1 MRTGASILARMQEC
15 IQKCSGQTKPQTSPS
30 GFLSPINFAAPCQSP
45 LLAAAIKSL
54 GETAAGQAF
63 VHGLLGHCKHLS
75 NSAFSCDLSK
85 YNSSIFE
92 TKEFKLLFNLLE
104 KAEQIL
110 SILNLSDSSISKYN
124 TLKKLTYEI
133 LKLEFKPLEKKYIS
147 PSSNSNQNIVG
158 NNPNINDEAL
168 YMLYFQ
174 NIKKSM
180 LIDLILDYLVNINN
194 SNEEPNLNYYL
205 NSLTEIFNL
214 SSDTVCSKSF
224 NDISY
229 DAKVEDTKM
238 AELFTKVDQVFMNT
252 FENLK
257 QMKMNYE
264 NEIMELKRNCNREIS
279 DFKNNFENNRNFKPR
294 MQNEK
299 NSYFLEKIAHLVDE
313 SYERN
318 KQIFPNENNKAN
330 IACKDGNFDEDIM
343 KLEFISKVFD
353 SYFNNN
359 NKYLNDNNRNYGRNF
374 TNNDGE
380 LINNILS
387 SLPEIQK
394 ENDIFHKNFN
404 DLMNYISTNIEG
416 KVI

>member
-1 MRTGASILARMQEC
+1 MNE
-15 IQKCSGQTKPQTSPS
+15 
-30 GFLSPINFAAPCQSP
+30 NEN
-45 LLAAAIKSL
+45 LL
-54 GETAAGQAF
+54 
-63 VHGLLGHCKHLS
+63 
-75 NSAFSCDLSK
+75 
-85 YNSSIFE
+85 E

-110 SILNLSDSSISKYN
+110 SIINLSDSSISKYN
-124 TLKKLTYEI
+124 TLKKLTYEM
-133 LKLEFKPLEKKYIS
+133 LNLEFKPLEKKYIS
-147 PSSNSNQNIVG
+147 PSSDSSQNILN
-158 NNPNINDEAL
+158 NNPNVNDEAL
-168 YMLYFQ
+168 YLLYFQ

-180 LIDLILDYLVNINN
+180 LIDLILNFIVNNN
-194 SNEEPNLNYYL
+194 NLSEEPNLNYYL

-214 SSDTVCSKSF
+214 SSDTVISKSP

-229 DAKVEDTKM
+229 EAKVEDTKL
-238 AELFTKVDQVFMNT
+238 AELFTKVDQVFMST
-252 FENLK
+252 FDNLK

-264 NEIMELKRNCNREIS
+264 NEIMELKENCNRDIS
-279 DFKNNFENNRNFKPR
+279 DLKNNFEKNGLNFKPR
-294 MQNEK
+294 SQNKK
-299 NSYFLEKIAHLVDE
+299 NNYFLEKMTQLVDE

-318 KQIFPNENNKAN
+318 KQMNPNENNISS

-343 KLEFISKVFD
+343 KLEFVQNVFD

-359 NKYLNDNNRNYGRNF
+359 NKYLNNNNRNYVRNF
-374 TNNDGE
+374 ENSNGE
-380 LINNILS
+380 LISNILS

>member
-1 MRTGASILARMQEC
+1 M
-15 IQKCSGQTKPQTSPS
+15 
-30 GFLSPINFAAPCQSP
+30 N
-45 LLAAAIKSL
+45 
-54 GETAAGQAF
+54 
-63 VHGLLGHCKHLS
+63 S
-75 NSAFSCDLSK
+75 NLNDNNNN
-85 YNSSIFE
+85 YNSSILE

-124 TLKKLTYEI
+124 TLKKLTYEM
-133 LKLEFKPLEKKYIS
+133 LKLEFKPLEKKYIG
-147 PSSNSNQNIVG
+147 PSSDSGQNVLSNNQNI
-158 NNPNINDEAL
+158 NDDAL
-168 YMLYFQ
+168 YVLYFQ

-180 LIDLILDYLVNINN
+180 LIDLILNFIVNNN
-194 SNEEPNLNYYL
+194 NLNEEPNLNYYL

-214 SSDTVCSKSF
+214 SSDTVTSKSP

-229 DAKVEDTKM
+229 EAKMEDTKL
-238 AELFTKVDQVFMNT
+238 AELFTKVDQVFMST

-264 NEIMELKRNCNREIS
+264 NEIMELKENCNRDIS
-279 DFKNNFENNRNFKPR
+279 EFKNNFENNGLNFKPR
-294 MQNEK
+294 GQNKK
-299 NSYFLEKIAHLVDE
+299 NNYFLEKMAQLVDE
-313 SYERN
+313 SYEKN
-318 KQIFPNENNKAN
+318 KQIFPNENNIASV
-330 IACKDGNFDEDIM
+330 ACKDGNFDEDIM
-343 KLEFISKVFD
+343 KLEFVQNVFD

-359 NKYLNDNNRNYGRNF
+359 NKYLNNNRKNYGKNF
-374 TNNDGE
+374 ENNDGE
-380 LINNILS
+380 LISNILS

>member
-1 MRTGASILARMQEC
+1 MNSNLNDNNN
-15 IQKCSGQTKPQTSPS
+15 
-30 GFLSPINFAAPCQSP
+30 NF
-45 LLAAAIKSL
+45 
-54 GETAAGQAF
+54 
-63 VHGLLGHCKHLS
+63 
-75 NSAFSCDLSK
+75 N
-85 YNSSIFE
+85 YNSSILE

-124 TLKKLTYEI
+124 TLKKLTYEM
-133 LKLEFKPLEKKYIS
+133 LKLEFRPLEKKYIG
-147 PSSNSNQNIVG
+147 PSSDSGQNILSNNQNI
-158 NNPNINDEAL
+158 NDDAL
-168 YMLYFQ
+168 YLLYFQ

-180 LIDLILDYLVNINN
+180 LIDLILNFIVNNN
-194 SNEEPNLNYYL
+194 NLNEEPNLNYYL

-214 SSDTVCSKSF
+214 SSDTVTSKSP

-229 DAKVEDTKM
+229 EAKVEDTKL

-264 NEIMELKRNCNREIS
+264 NEIMELKENCNRDIS
-279 DFKNNFENNRNFKPR
+279 DFKNNFENNGLNFNPR
-294 MQNEK
+294 SQNK
-299 NSYFLEKIAHLVDE
+299 SNNYYLEKLAQLVDE

-318 KQIFPNENNKAN
+318 KQIYPNENNIASV
-330 IACKDGNFDEDIM
+330 ACKDGDFDEDIM
-343 KLEFISKVFD
+343 KLEFVKNAFD
-353 SYFNNN
+353 SYLNNS
-359 NKYLNDNNRNYGRNF
+359 NKYLNNNNHRNYGRNF
-374 TNNDGE
+374 DNNNGE
-380 LINNILS
+380 LISNILS

>member
-1 MRTGASILARMQEC
+1 MNTNLNE
-15 IQKCSGQTKPQTSPS
+15 
-30 GFLSPINFAAPCQSP
+30 N
-45 LLAAAIKSL
+45 
-54 GETAAGQAF
+54 
-63 VHGLLGHCKHLS
+63 
-75 NSAFSCDLSK
+75 NNN
-85 YNSSIFE
+85 YNSSILE

-124 TLKKLTYEI
+124 TLKKLTYEM

-147 PSSNSNQNIVG
+147 PSSDSSQTILSNI
-158 NNPNINDEAL
+158 PNINEEAL
-168 YMLYFQ
+168 YLLYFQ

-180 LIDLILDYLVNINN
+180 LIDLILNFIVNNN
-194 SNEEPNLNYYL
+194 NLSEEPNINYYL

-214 SSDTVCSKSF
+214 SSDTISSKSP

-229 DAKVEDTKM
+229 EAKTEDIKL
-238 AELFTKVDQVFMNT
+238 AELFTKVDQVFMST

-264 NEIMELKRNCNREIS
+264 NEIMELKENCNRDIS
-279 DFKNNFENNRNFKPR
+279 NFKNNFENNGKPR
-294 MQNEK
+294 GK
-299 NSYFLEKIAHLVDE
+299 NKKNNYFLEKMAQLVDE
-313 SYERN
+313 SYEKN
-318 KQIFPNENNKAN
+318 KKIYPNENNFASVDS
-330 IACKDGNFDEDIM
+330 KDGNFDEDFM
-343 KLEFISKVFD
+343 KLEFAKNAFD
-353 SYFNNN
+353 SYLNNS
-359 NKYLNDNNRNYGRNF
+359 NKKRNYGRNF
-374 TNNDGE
+374 EDNNGE
-380 LINNILS
+380 LISNILS

>member
-1 MRTGASILARMQEC
+1 M
-15 IQKCSGQTKPQTSPS
+15 
-30 GFLSPINFAAPCQSP
+30 N
-45 LLAAAIKSL
+45 
-54 GETAAGQAF
+54 
-63 VHGLLGHCKHLS
+63 S
-75 NSAFSCDLSK
+75 NLNDN
-85 YNSSIFE
+85 NSSILE

-124 TLKKLTYEI
+124 TLKKLTYEM
-133 LKLEFKPLEKKYIS
+133 LNLEFKPLEKKYIS
-147 PSSNSNQNIVG
+147 PSSDSNQNIVS
-158 NNPNINDEAL
+158 NNQNVNDEAL
-168 YMLYFQ
+168 YVLYFQ

-180 LIDLILDYLVNINN
+180 LIDLILNYIVNNN
-194 SNEEPNLNYYL
+194 NLSEEPNLNYYL

-214 SSDTVCSKSF
+214 SSDTVTSKSP

-229 DAKVEDTKM
+229 EAKMEDTKL

-264 NEIMELKRNCNREIS
+264 NEIMELKENCNRDIS
-279 DFKNNFENNRNFKPR
+279 DFKNNFENNGLNFKSR
-294 MQNEK
+294 GQNKK
-299 NSYFLEKIAHLVDE
+299 NSYFLEKIAQLVDE
-313 SYERN
+313 SYERK
-318 KQIFPNENNKAN
+318 KQICPNENNIASV
-330 IACKDGNFDEDIM
+330 ACKDGNFDEDIM
-343 KLEFISKVFD
+343 KLEFVQNVFN
-353 SYFNNN
+353 SYFNNS
-359 NKYLNDNNRNYGRNF
+359 NKFLNNNRNNYGS
-374 TNNDGE
+374 NNGE
-380 LINNILS
+380 LISDILS

>member
-1 MRTGASILARMQEC
+1 M
-15 IQKCSGQTKPQTSPS
+15 
-30 GFLSPINFAAPCQSP
+30 N
-45 LLAAAIKSL
+45 
-54 GETAAGQAF
+54 
-63 VHGLLGHCKHLS
+63 S
-75 NSAFSCDLSK
+75 NLNDN
-85 YNSSIFE
+85 NSSILE

-124 TLKKLTYEI
+124 TLKKLTYEM
-133 LKLEFKPLEKKYIS
+133 LNLEFKPLEKKYIS
-147 PSSNSNQNIVG
+147 PSSDSNQNIVS
-158 NNPNINDEAL
+158 NNQNVNDEAL
-168 YMLYFQ
+168 YVLYFH

-180 LIDLILDYLVNINN
+180 LIDLILNYLVNNN
-194 SNEEPNLNYYL
+194 NLSEEPNLNYYL

-214 SSDTVCSKSF
+214 SSDTVTSKSP

-229 DAKVEDTKM
+229 EAKMEDTKL

-264 NEIMELKRNCNREIS
+264 NEIMELKENCNRDIS
-279 DFKNNFENNRNFKPR
+279 DFKNNFENNGLNSKPR
-294 MQNEK
+294 GQNKK
-299 NSYFLEKIAHLVDE
+299 NSYFSEKIAQLVDE
-313 SYERN
+313 SYERK
-318 KQIFPNENNKAN
+318 KQICPNENNIASV
-330 IACKDGNFDEDIM
+330 ACKDGNFDEDIM
-343 KLEFISKVFD
+343 KLEFVQNVFN
-353 SYFNNN
+353 SYFNNS
-359 NKYLNDNNRNYGRNF
+359 NKFLNNNRNNYGS
-374 TNNDGE
+374 NNGE
-380 LINNILS
+380 LISDILS

>member
-1 MRTGASILARMQEC
+1 M
-15 IQKCSGQTKPQTSPS
+15 
-30 GFLSPINFAAPCQSP
+30 N
-45 LLAAAIKSL
+45 
-54 GETAAGQAF
+54 
-63 VHGLLGHCKHLS
+63 S
-75 NSAFSCDLSK
+75 NLNDN
-85 YNSSIFE
+85 NSSILE

-124 TLKKLTYEI
+124 TLKKLTYEM
-133 LKLEFKPLEKKYIS
+133 LNLEFKPLEKKYIS
-147 PSSNSNQNIVG
+147 PSSDSNQNIVS
-158 NNPNINDEAL
+158 NNQNVNDEAL
-168 YMLYFQ
+168 YVLYFQ

-180 LIDLILDYLVNINN
+180 LIDLILNYLVNNN
-194 SNEEPNLNYYL
+194 NLSEEPNLNYYL

-214 SSDTVCSKSF
+214 SSDTVTSKSP

-229 DAKVEDTKM
+229 EAKMEDTKL

-264 NEIMELKRNCNREIS
+264 NEIMELKENCNRDIS
-279 DFKNNFENNRNFKPR
+279 DFKNNFENNGLNSKPR
-294 MQNEK
+294 GQNKK
-299 NSYFLEKIAHLVDE
+299 NSYFSEKIAQLVDE
-313 SYERN
+313 SYERK
-318 KQIFPNENNKAN
+318 KQICPNENNIASV
-330 IACKDGNFDEDIM
+330 ACKDGNFDEDIM
-343 KLEFISKVFD
+343 KLEFVQNVFN
-353 SYFNNN
+353 SYFNNS
-359 NKYLNDNNRNYGRNF
+359 NKFLNNNRNNYGS
-374 TNNDGE
+374 NNGE
-380 LINNILS
+380 LISDILS

>member
-1 MRTGASILARMQEC
+1 M
-15 IQKCSGQTKPQTSPS
+15 
-30 GFLSPINFAAPCQSP
+30 N
-45 LLAAAIKSL
+45 
-54 GETAAGQAF
+54 
-63 VHGLLGHCKHLS
+63 S
-75 NSAFSCDLSK
+75 NLNDN
-85 YNSSIFE
+85 NSSILE

-124 TLKKLTYEI
+124 TLKKLTYEM
-133 LKLEFKPLEKKYIS
+133 LNLEFKPLEKKYIS
-147 PSSNSNQNIVG
+147 PSSDSNQNIVS
-158 NNPNINDEAL
+158 NNQNVNDEAL
-168 YMLYFQ
+168 YVLYFQ

-180 LIDLILDYLVNINN
+180 LIDLILNYIVNNN
-194 SNEEPNLNYYL
+194 NLSEEPNLNYYL

-214 SSDTVCSKSF
+214 SSDTVTSKSP

-229 DAKVEDTKM
+229 EAKMEDTKL
-238 AELFTKVDQVFMNT
+238 AELFTKVDQVFMST

-264 NEIMELKRNCNREIS
+264 NEIMELKENCNRDIS
-279 DFKNNFENNRNFKPR
+279 DFKNNFENNGLNFKSR
-294 MQNEK
+294 GQNKK
-299 NSYFLEKIAHLVDE
+299 NSYFLEKIAQLVDE

-318 KQIFPNENNKAN
+318 KQICPNENNIASV
-330 IACKDGNFDEDIM
+330 ACKDGNFDEDIM
-343 KLEFISKVFD
+343 KLEFVQNVFD
-353 SYFNNN
+353 SYFNNS
-359 NKYLNDNNRNYGRNF
+359 NKYLNNNRNNYGS
-374 TNNDGE
+374 NNGE
-380 LINNILS
+380 LISDILS

>member
-1 MRTGASILARMQEC
+1 MNTNLNE
-15 IQKCSGQTKPQTSPS
+15 
-30 GFLSPINFAAPCQSP
+30 NNN
-45 LLAAAIKSL
+45 
-54 GETAAGQAF
+54 
-63 VHGLLGHCKHLS
+63 
-75 NSAFSCDLSK
+75 NS
-85 YNSSIFE
+85 YNSSILE

-124 TLKKLTYEI
+124 TLKKLTYEM
-133 LKLEFKPLEKKYIS
+133 LNLDFKPLEKKYIS
-147 PSSNSNQNIVG
+147 PSSNSSQTILSNI
-158 NNPNINDEAL
+158 PNINDEAL

-180 LIDLILDYLVNINN
+180 LIDLILNFIVNNN
-194 SNEEPNLNYYL
+194 NLSEEPNLNYYL

-214 SSDTVCSKSF
+214 SSDTVSSKSP

-229 DAKVEDTKM
+229 EAKEEDIKL

-264 NEIMELKRNCNREIS
+264 NEIMELKENCNRDIS
-279 DFKNNFENNRNFKPR
+279 DFKNNFENSGKPR
-294 MQNEK
+294 GK
-299 NSYFLEKIAHLVDE
+299 NKKNNYFLEKMAQLVDE
-313 SYERN
+313 SYEKN
-318 KQIFPNENNKAN
+318 KKIYPNENN
-330 IACKDGNFDEDIM
+330 IASVDSKNGNFDEDFM
-343 KLEFISKVFD
+343 KLEFAKNAFD
-353 SYFNNN
+353 TYFNNS
-359 NKYLNDNNRNYGRNF
+359 NKKRNYGRNF
-374 TNNDGE
+374 EDSNGE
-380 LINNILS
+380 LISNILS